1 MMYQCENCQPNSA
14 DVDMDIDNLTNAFNH
29 SASIVWKPKQ
39 KFVEDIDIIC
49 NEICKYET
57 FINLDIYEVLVSCG
71 HNLTWDQD
79 YYISKEDLNWFKNS
93 EEGKL
98 YFLIKIDDN
107 KNINTIEEYNSII
120 SIIEKLKELFEL
132 QVE

>member
-1 MMYQCENCQPNSA
+1 MYQCQNCQPNSS
-14 DVDMDIDNLTNAFNH
+14 DIDMDIDNLTNAFNH
-29 SASIVWKPKQ
+29 SASIVWRPKQ

-49 NEICKYET
+49 NEICQYQT

-79 YYISKEDLNWFKNS
+79 YYISNEDLNWFKNS
-93 EEGKL
+93 DGGKL
-98 YFLIKIDDN
+98 YFLTKINDN
-107 KNINTIEEYNSII
+107 KTINTIEEYNSII